1 VALVAA
7 AMLFPVLDWLL
18 LLAVALSAL
27 LLVLP
32 PRRASTA
39 VLGGAGLALALVGF
53 RPADVAERATL
64 AWARGSRPPGAGAR
78 WTAGCSVTSVR

>member
-1 VALVAA
+1 MTPQEEPGRGRWGTAVALVAA

-32 PRRASTA
+32 PRRTSTA
-39 VLGGAGLALALVGF
+39 VLGAAGLALALVGF
-53 RPADVAERATL
+53 RPAGVVERATL
-64 AWARGSRPPGAGAR
+64 AWVLA
-78 WTAGCSVTSVR
+78 